1 MKLKTKLLMITLLPI
16 VILTIAVVAVTAIK
30 AEEAIVHEIE
40 FELDSIAVSLRDA
53 IEMTADGDYTL
64 DYEGHL
70 RKGDFDVAEYQGWM
84 DELREEVG
92 IYLTIFYKDTRI
104 LTGVLDDNGNYI
116 VGTKASDTV
125 ISKVYYGG
133 NTYTAQNVDVNGEP
147 FFAYYIPI
155 FNEGSEQ
162 AVGMIFAGR
171 PQQGVEDEIR
181 GIILVIAGIS
191 AVIFAISIVVLL
203 IIVSKLT
210 KGLKTSISALNEVA
224 QGNLTVSVSE
234 KDKKRKDEI
243 GDIGRA
249 TAGLIDGL
257 VGIVGAIRTQS
268 ASLNEAS
275 IVLSQ
280 TAEET
285 ASVVEQVEKAV
296 QDIASGATSQAD
308 ETQQATSNVIV
319 MGNMIE
325 ETNEEAKQLNER
337 AQDMLNKGKQANAIL
352 DSLKGISVQSGESL
366 EAVYKQTMTTNDSA
380 IKIKEAIDLITAIAE
395 ETNLLS
401 LNASI
406 EAARAGDAGRGFAV
420 VATQIQKLAEQSNE
434 SALTIDQIINE
445 LLNDSA
451 QAVEIMKEL
460 KEIIE
465 KQNEHVAETG
475 AIFAEVMDGID
486 SSIVGVGNIREKSAE
501 LDGARTGVVDIV
513 QNLSAIAEENAA
525 STEETSAST
534 AEVASIVGEVAD
546 SAKQLSQIAEHL
558 ENEISVFRV

>member
-1 MKLKTKLLMITLLPI
+1 MWDEYPSARNS
-16 VILTIAVVAVTAIK
+16 VIYSNFKSNIK
-30 AEEAIVHEIE
+30 
-40 FELDSIAVSLRDA
+40 
-53 IEMTADGDYTL
+53 
-64 DYEGHL
+64 
-70 RKGDFDVAEYQGWM
+70 
-84 DELREEVG
+84 
-92 IYLTIFYKDTRI
+92 
-104 LTGVLDDNGNYI
+104 
-116 VGTKASDTV
+116 
-125 ISKVYYGG
+125 
-133 NTYTAQNVDVNGEP
+133 
-147 FFAYYIPI
+147 
-155 FNEGSEQ
+155 
-162 AVGMIFAGR
+162 
-171 PQQGVEDEIR
+171 
-181 GIILVIAGIS
+181 
-191 AVIFAISIVVLL
+191 
-203 IIVSKLT
+203 
-210 KGLKTSISALNEVA
+210 
-224 QGNLTVSVSE
+224 
-234 KDKKRKDEI
+234 
-243 GDIGRA
+243 
-249 TAGLIDGL
+249 
-257 VGIVGAIRTQS
+257 
-268 ASLNEAS
+268 
-275 IVLSQ
+275 
-280 TAEET
+280 
-285 ASVVEQVEKAV
+285 
-296 QDIASGATSQAD
+296 
-308 ETQQATSNVIV
+308 
-319 MGNMIE
+319 
-325 ETNEEAKQLNER
+325 
-337 AQDMLNKGKQANAIL
+337 
-352 DSLKGISVQSGESL
+352 
-366 EAVYKQTMTTNDSA
+366 MTTNDSA

-525 STEETSAST
+525 STDETSAST

>member
-30 AEEAIVHEIE
+30 AEEAIVHEVE
-40 FELDSIAVSLRDA
+40 VALDASAVSLRDA

-64 DYEGHL
+64 DYEGNL
-70 RKGDFDVAEYQGWM
+70 CKGDFNVAEYQGWM

-92 IYLTIFYKDTRI
+92 IYLTIFFKDTRI
-104 LTGVLDDNGNYI
+104 ITGVLDDNGNYI

-133 NTYTAQNVDVNGEP
+133 QTYTAQNVDVNGEP

-171 PQQGVEDEIR
+171 PQKGVEDEIR
-181 GIILVIAGIS
+181 GIILAITSIS
-191 AVIFAISIVVLL
+191 VVIFAFSITVLL

-210 KGLKTSISALNEVA
+210 KGLKTNISALNEVA
-224 QGNLTVSVSE
+224 QGNLTVSISE

-352 DSLKGISVQSGESL
+352 DSLKGISVRSGESL

-445 LLNDSA
+445 LLNDST

-465 KQNEHVAETG
+465 QQNEHVAETG

>member
-40 FELDSIAVSLRDA
+40 VALDASAVSLRDA

-64 DYEGHL
+64 DYEGNL

-171 PQQGVEDEIR
+171 PQKGVEDEIS
-181 GIILVIAGIS
+181 GIVLTIAGIS

-337 AQDMLNKGKQANAIL
+337 AQDMLNKGKHSRL
-352 DSLKGISVQSGESL
+352 TTGPSGTRSGGLRKGQSPCEFLGG
-366 EAVYKQTMTTNDSA
+366 
-380 IKIKEAIDLITAIAE
+380 
-395 ETNLLS
+395 LS
-401 LNASI
+401 
-406 EAARAGDAGRGFAV
+406 EF
-420 VATQIQKLAEQSNE
+420 
-434 SALTIDQIINE
+434 
-445 LLNDSA
+445 
-451 QAVEIMKEL
+451 
-460 KEIIE
+460 
-465 KQNEHVAETG
+465 
-475 AIFAEVMDGID
+475 
-486 SSIVGVGNIREKSAE
+486 
-501 LDGARTGVVDIV
+501 
-513 QNLSAIAEENAA
+513 LS
-525 STEETSAST
+525 
-534 AEVASIVGEVAD
+534 
-546 SAKQLSQIAEHL
+546 
-558 ENEISVFRV
+558 R

>member
-1 MKLKTKLLMITLLPI
+1 MKLKTKLLMITLFPI
-16 VILTIAVVAVTAIK
+16 FILTIAVVAITAIK
-30 AEEAIVHEIE
+30 ASEAIIHEIDVA
-40 FELDSIAVSLRDA
+40 LDASAISLRDA

-64 DYEGHL
+64 DYEGNM
-70 RKGDFDVAEYQGWM
+70 RKGDFNIAEYQGWM
-84 DELREEVG
+84 DELREEAG
-92 IYLTIFYKDTRI
+92 IYLTIFFKDTRI
-104 LTGVLDDNGNYI
+104 ITGVLDDNGNYI

-125 ISKVYYGG
+125 VSKVYYGG
-133 NTYTAQNVDVNGEP
+133 QTYSAQNVDVNGQP
-147 FFAYYIPI
+147 FCAYYIPI

-171 PQQGVEDEIR
+171 PQKGVDDE
-181 GIILVIAGIS
+181 IAGIVMAIIGIA
-191 AVIFAISIVVLL
+191 AVILGMSFVALL
-203 IIVSKLT
+203 IIVTKLT
-210 KGLKTSISALNEVA
+210 NGLKHSISALNEVA
-224 QGNLTVSVSE
+224 QGNLTVSISD
-234 KDKKRKDEI
+234 KDLKRKDEI

-249 TAGLIDGL
+249 SAGLINGL
-257 VGIVGAIRTQS
+257 VGIVGAIKTQS
-268 ASLNEAS
+268 TSLNEAS
-275 IVLSQ
+275 MVLSQ

-285 ASVVEQVEKAV
+285 AGVVEQVEKAV
-296 QDIASGATSQAD
+296 QDIASGASSQAD

-486 SSIVGVGNIREKSAE
+486 SSIVGVGNIRKKSAE